1 VLKESVMFF
10 KRPAA
15 KPKTTAS
22 KSSAPAFGGVSIV
35 SGDYCCPAAKSLQGH
50 RLLTDKA
57 PKLPLADCTGQSQ
70 CKCHYKKYSD
80 RRDAEDERRF
90 YENAGQGAWY
100 SSEERRNNSGRR
112 RGD

>member
-1 VLKESVMFF
+1 MFF

-15 KPKTTAS
+15 KPKATTN
-22 KSSAPAFGGVSIV
+22 KSPGPIFGGVSIV
-35 SGDYCCPAAKSLQGH
+35 SSDYCCTAAKSLQGR
-50 RLLTDKA
+50 RLLTGSA
-57 PKLPLADCTGQSQ
+57 PKLPLADCTAQSQ

-80 RRDAEDERRF
+80 RRDGEDDRRF

-100 SSEERRNNSGRR
+100 SSQERRKGSGRR